1 MSNRKNLANGIL
13 ALGVSDTDTTWV
25 LQNGYGAG
33 MPDVPFYLTATPF
46 GQLST
51 MGNSEIVNVTAR
63 TTDTLTVQRGAK
75 GTTAK
80 AFAAGAVVSNG
91 IYVEDFNSIAG
102 DLDVDGDIY
111 SHGVKVAKISDIP
124 AVINYSTSEQDT
136 GQKWIDGK
144 TIYQKTVYIGS
155 LPNAAAKNVAHG
167 IASLDRIVRMY
178 GTANSGTVELP
189 LPFTSPTASGS
200 VQINRN
206 AANLDITT
214 GTDRSGYSGYITL
227 TYTKT

>member
-51 MGNSEIVNVTAR
+51 MGNSEIVNVTER

-80 AFAAGAVVSNG
+80 TFAAGAVVSNG
-91 IYVEDFNSIAG
+91 IYVEDLNSIPG

-111 SHGVKVAKISDIP
+111 SNGELVLTSLNVT
-124 AVINYSTSEQDT
+124 NSTAFANSRSIT
-136 GQKWIDGK
+136 TSFV
-144 TIYQKTVYIGS
+144 TIYTATSFCFVNVYLDYISTGKSTVVRAGGVEKYLSPQYGRG
-155 LPNAAAKNVAHG
+155 NVGAFLNVG
-167 IASLDRIVRMY
+167 Q
-178 GTANSGTVELP
+178 TVEIKAD
-189 LPFTSPTASGS
+189 TAYTVGWMRID
-200 VQINRN
+200 VQ
-206 AANLDITT
+206 
-214 GTDRSGYSGYITL
+214 SF
-227 TYTKT
+227 

>member
-91 IYVEDFNSIAG
+91 IYDDEKWGSDNIDFKTLVPYSGRMPVVTFTAVSNWSFQNVGSPITIENLIIGAEYLVVFSADFVQTPDGSGEFGWLINTSSPLSCIQYSPMGSDAQGVNPSRTFIA
-102 DLDVDGDIY
+102 
-111 SHGVKVAKISDIP
+111 
-124 AVINYSTSEQDT
+124 TSETHTLQR
-136 GQKWIDGK
+136 
-144 TIYQKTVYIGS
+144 IYRGGNAGSSRFGNSTVVVMRVG
-155 LPNAAAKNVAHG
+155 
-167 IASLDRIVRMY
+167 
-178 GTANSGTVELP
+178 
-189 LPFTSPTASGS
+189 
-200 VQINRN
+200 
-206 AANLDITT
+206 
-214 GTDRSGYSGYITL
+214 
-227 TYTKT
+227 